1 MSGTGS
7 WPPAACWSWTRAERG
22 ECPNTRH
29 QCRDLERHP
38 RRGGHGWTPPRAVRV
53 RAADDGQ
60 VVPRSFSAAASRRS
74 PGWWRR
80 PASTPRSTTPA
91 CCCPCTPSASPSKA
105 RWSTSRPTGCGNESC
120 PPTSRRPASLL
131 TSDTRMTN
139 ENLLVQHS
147 TLNLLN
153 LQRKEMF
160 R

>member
-53 RAADDGQ
+53 RAEDDGQ
-60 VVPRSFSAAASRRS
+60 VVPRYFLQQHHGDH
-74 PGWWRR
+74 PGGGGGPPVLRDQQR
-80 PASTPRSTTPA
+80 
-91 CCCPCTPSASPSKA
+91 CPCTPSASPSKA